1 MHAEFG
7 RTNGFRTVS
16 VPEVI
21 LGNLVSRLVWLVVR
35 TSGTRRGVVR
45 IKGIPGIHF
54 LPNLGLR
61 LTLGINAFTS
71 QGFLERDIV
80 QLLILL
86 LLTTEYSVQPG
97 HLWFLLPRH
106 D

>member
-1 MHAEFG
+1 MEEQI
-7 RTNGFRTVS
+7 VS

-21 LGNLVSRLVWLVVR
+21 LGNLVSRLVWLAVR

-61 LTLGINAFTS
+61 LTFGINAFSS
-71 QGFLERDIV
+71 QAFLERSIV
-80 QLLILL
+80 QLLIPLL
-86 LLTTEYSVQPG
+86 FTTEYSVQPV
-97 HLWFLLPRH
+97 HLRVLLPRH
-106 D
+106 G